1 MAFRF
6 NWPEFDTG
14 FYDEAKIQLETALNK
29 GNKPKNI
36 VDHIT
41 VKELHMG
48 STPPELEILEV
59 GELTTDKFRGIF
71 KLTYAGDAYIVLQ
84 TKVQANPMHNKQPSD
99 PRQRL
104 FRPGILAADKPLVV
118 PMLLRISDLKLRGI
132 VVLVVSKTKGIT
144 LVFKN
149 DPLESIII
157 SSTFDSVTSVRNF
170 LQREIEKQLRKL
182 FQEDLP
188 VMIHNLSVRHLQTK
202 QEQQEQQE
210 RASSCSSSSIG
221 SRTPITSS
229 PISVNGLPP
238 LSSSSSMFADDD
250 RLSSLSCSLPQTP
263 ADTEFFEMPP
273 PYIPQDFAD
282 LYPTVMDKPHHHH
295 YGALG
300 LRTSLPSSSSSSYC
314 ASEHDTYSQCMSLME
329 YGSLCSE
336 DSSRSSIM
344 AASTSIY
351 DDDPENAPWYVM
363 EGPEIPSLIAM
374 DASAEPVPSFP
385 QEIVLRPTE
394 NGLAARLAQLTS
406 THHTLSLLSP
416 AVAHS
421 ICRSSPH
428 NTMVATRQRR
438 RRNKVPKR
446 RIIRLSG
453 F

>member
-1 MAFRF
+1 
-6 NWPEFDTG
+6 
-14 FYDEAKIQLETALNK
+14 
-29 GNKPKNI
+29 
-36 VDHIT
+36 
-41 VKELHMG
+41 
-48 STPPELEILEV
+48 
-59 GELTTDKFRGIF
+59 
-71 KLTYAGDAYIVLQ
+71 
-84 TKVQANPMHNKQPSD
+84 MHNKQPTD

-202 QEQQEQQE
+202 QEQQQQQE
-210 RASSCSSSSIG
+210 RASSCSSIG
-221 SRTPITSS
+221 SQTPIPTS
-229 PISVNGLPP
+229 PMSVNGLPP
-238 LSSSSSMFADDD
+238 LSSSSSMFVDDD

-263 ADTEFFEMPP
+263 ADTEFFDMPP

-282 LYPTVMDKPHHHH
+282 LYPTVMDKPH

-300 LRTSLPSSSSSSYC
+300 LKTSLPSSYC

-336 DSSRSSIM
+336 DSSPSSIM

-363 EGPEIPSLIAM
+363 EGPEIPSLMAM
-374 DASAEPVPSFP
+374 DASAEPIPSFP

-406 THHTLSLLSP
+406 THHTLSLLPP

-428 NTMVATRQRR
+428 NTMVATRQKR

>member
-1 MAFRF
+1 
-6 NWPEFDTG
+6 
-14 FYDEAKIQLETALNK
+14 
-29 GNKPKNI
+29 
-36 VDHIT
+36 
-41 VKELHMG
+41 
-48 STPPELEILEV
+48 
-59 GELTTDKFRGIF
+59 
-71 KLTYAGDAYIVLQ
+71 
-84 TKVQANPMHNKQPSD
+84 MHNKQPSD

-202 QEQQEQQE
+202 QEQQEQKE
-210 RASSCSSSSIG
+210 RASACSSSSSSIG
-221 SRTPITSS
+221 SRTPIS
-229 PISVNGLPP
+229 PMSINGLPP
-238 LSSSSSMFADDD
+238 SLSSSSSSSSSSMFVDDDD

-282 LYPTVMDKPHHHH
+282 LYPTVMDKPSS

-300 LRTSLPSSSSSSYC
+300 LRTSLPSSYC
-314 ASEHDTYSQCMSLME
+314 PSEHDTYSQCMSLME

-363 EGPEIPSLIAM
+363 EGPEIPSLVAM
-374 DASAEPVPSFP
+374 DASAELVPSFP

>member
-1 MAFRF
+1 
-6 NWPEFDTG
+6 
-14 FYDEAKIQLETALNK
+14 
-29 GNKPKNI
+29 
-36 VDHIT
+36 
-41 VKELHMG
+41 
-48 STPPELEILEV
+48 
-59 GELTTDKFRGIF
+59 
-71 KLTYAGDAYIVLQ
+71 
-84 TKVQANPMHNKQPSD
+84 
-99 PRQRL
+99 
-104 FRPGILAADKPLVV
+104 
-118 PMLLRISDLKLRGI
+118 MLLRISDLKLRGI

-210 RASSCSSSSIG
+210 RASACSSSSSSIG
-221 SRTPITSS
+221 SQTPM
-229 PISVNGLPP
+229 SVNGLPTPPPP
-238 LSSSSSMFADDD
+238 LSSSSSSSMFIDDDD

-282 LYPTVMDKPHHHH
+282 LYPTVMDKPS
-295 YGALG
+295 YGGGGGALG
-300 LRTSLPSSSSSSYC
+300 LRTSLPSSYC
-314 ASEHDTYSQCMSLME
+314 TSEHDTYSQCMSLME

-363 EGPEIPSLIAM
+363 EGPEIPSLVAL
-374 DASAEPVPSFP
+374 DASAELVPSFP